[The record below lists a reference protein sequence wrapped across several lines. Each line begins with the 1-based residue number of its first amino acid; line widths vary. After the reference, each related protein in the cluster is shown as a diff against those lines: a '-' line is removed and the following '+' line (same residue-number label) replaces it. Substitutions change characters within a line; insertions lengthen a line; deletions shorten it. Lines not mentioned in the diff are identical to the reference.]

1 MIQTM
6 KRGGPKPPPYV
17 VAARIANALARR
29 PVDPALKCG
38 TAINTA
44 VALHL
49 QHLKAGGA
57 NVRAR

>member
-1 MIQTM
+1 MSKTM
-6 KRGGPKPPPYV
+6 KRGGLKPPPHLI
-17 VAARIANALARR
+17 AATIAEALARHS
-29 PVDPALKCG
+29 VNPALKCG

-44 VALHL
+44 VALHW